1 MTLAL
6 AATVYRFVV
15 LLIPATS
22 GVKIVTKTETGDYAR
37 GGPSAYHIAV

>member
-15 LLIPATS
+15 LLMPATS
-22 GVKIVTKTETGDYAR
+22 GVKIVTKTETGIMQEA
-37 GGPSAYHIAV
+37 GCLHTI